1 MVKGANRHY
10 RMHNRLW
17 PARPETHPQ
26 ITQQPWRSRKRRVI
40 PDGHRPGYPG
50 HATLSKAGLR
60 RLRQH
65 EGPPLLCGRP
75 GVSWP
80 PPLFCCR
87 ALQARYDV
95 SMPRMAR
102 IAIPDVPHHVTQPA
116 NKAGGQAAATA
127 ARMFSSATRTGG
139 AVSSRFQ
146 ETPKPLRLRTRTGR
160 PPGDAAFV
168 PRLEELSGRFLAPR
182 KGGRPK
188 KARKDGEARKHG

>member
-1 MVKGANRHY
+1 
-10 RMHNRLW
+10 LW

-116 NKAGGQAAATA
+116 NKTGGQAAATA
-127 ARMFSSATRTGG
+127 ARMSSATRTGG
-139 AVSSRFQ
+139 AVSSCFQ
-146 ETPKPLRLRTRTGR
+146 KTLKLLRLRTHPATPADRGR
-160 PPGDAAFV
+160 GHEKISIVSPD
-168 PRLEELSGRFLAPR
+168 
-182 KGGRPK
+182 
-188 KARKDGEARKHG
+188 